1 MSSTAAFRIKR
12 QKGGNTDLSS
22 VLLSPPPLPQPCPIY
37 QCLHTQG
44 GMKTDHALSRP
55 QMRFP
60 FIWHC
65 IALEV
70 CFEGKQSFN
79 AGLVCVVSVWKHS
92 AKESPWRGLAA
103 LLSLS
108 NEFSLKHQIH
118 TWQFWGRS
126 LSLLLT
132 FFKKK
137 KISHLKN
144 KNNPWSLL
152 FKHPCK
158 CFCYLG
164 ANAPCYPR
172 HKGWSTTAPSEL
184 VACSS
189 APCLII
195 LKYILCRKCVYIHT

>member
-1 MSSTAAFRIKR
+1 MTSTAAFRIKR

-65 IALEV
+65 VALEV

-79 AGLVCVVSVWKHS
+79 GGLVCVVSVWKHS

-103 LLSLS
+103 LLSLN
-108 NEFSLKHQIH
+108 NEFSLTHQIH

-126 LSLLLT
+126 LSLLLM
-132 FFKKK
+132 FFKK

-144 KNNPWSLL
+144 KTTLDLSSLSIL
-152 FKHPCK
+152 V
-158 CFCYLG
+158 
-164 ANAPCYPR
+164 NA
-172 HKGWSTTAPSEL
+172 
-184 VACSS
+184 S
-189 APCLII
+189 AIQGQMLHATPGIKVDPLQ
-195 LKYILCRKCVYIHT
+195 LPASWLHAVQLHVSLS